1 MPTMK
6 AAARHLA
13 LKDALDRVRATVDRE
28 AARSRDPVSFVH
40 RYPAPEDQEIV
51 GLLAAAVAFGQ
62 VVTIR
67 QKLGDALD
75 RLATLDPS
83 PARAADDEAAVH
95 RVLRGWQH
103 RVYRGEEVARL
114 VVGAR
119 KVQRE
124 AGSLGAHFARAWE
137 ATGGDLRETLALFC
151 DAIRTA
157 GGLPAPGSARP
168 GDRRGAAHLVPDPR
182 AGSGTKRLHLYL
194 RWMIRPADGIDLGLW
209 PLAPSILVCPVDT
222 HIHKLSR
229 NLGFTRRND
238 VSFRTA
244 REITAAL
251 ARFDPADPVK
261 YDFSL
266 CHLGM
271 LQRCPSRRDPARCEG
286 CGVQPVCR
294 FWTVRARATRIKEV
308 GRKGS
313 GGPRALRGIIV
324 DDPHDGR
331 QEA

>member
-1 MPTMK
+1 MT
-6 AAARHLA
+6 AASERHAA
-13 LKDALDRVRATVDRE
+13 LKTALDQVRATVDRG
-28 AARSRDPVSFVH
+28 AARARDPVSFVH
-40 RYPAPEDQEIV
+40 RFSAPEDQEIV

-83 PARAADDEAAVH
+83 PARAADDEDAVH
-95 RVLRGWQH
+95 RVLVGWQH
-103 RVYRGEEVARL
+103 RVYRGEELARL
-114 VVGAR
+114 LVGAR
-119 KVQRE
+119 RVQRE
-124 AGSLGAHFARAWE
+124 AGSLGARFAREWE
-137 ATGGDLRETLALFC
+137 SDRRRSARDPGPLLRRHPRGGRS
-151 DAIRTA
+151 
-157 GGLPAPGSARP
+157 PAPGTAQP
-168 GDRRGAAHLVPDPR
+168 GDRRGASHLVPDPR

-209 PLAPSILVCPVDT
+209 PLDPSILVCPVDT

-229 NLGFTRRND
+229 NLGFTRRAD

-244 REITAAL
+244 QEITAAL

-294 FWTVRARATRIKEV
+294 FWLRRPPSDPKKATGEKVQVALSRAV
-308 GRKGS
+308 G
-313 GGPRALRGIIV
+313 
-324 DDPHDGR
+324 
-331 QEA
+331 

>member
-1 MPTMK
+1 MT
-6 AAARHLA
+6 AASERHAA
-13 LKDALDRVRATVDRE
+13 LKTALDQVRATVDRG
-28 AARSRDPVSFVH
+28 AARARDPVSFVH
-40 RYPAPEDQEIV
+40 RFSAPEDQEIV

-83 PARAADDEAAVH
+83 PARAADDEEAVH
-95 RVLRGWQH
+95 RVLVGWQH
-103 RVYRGEEVARL
+103 RVYRGEELARL
-114 VVGAR
+114 LVGAR
-119 KVQRE
+119 RVQRE
-124 AGSLGAHFARAWE
+124 AGSLGARFAREWE
-137 ATGGDLRETLALFC
+137 ATGGDLRETLARFC
-151 DAIRTA
+151 DAIREA
-157 GGLPAPGSARP
+157 GGLPAPGTSQQ
-168 GDRRGAAHLVPDPR
+168 GDRRGASHLVPDPR

-209 PLAPSILVCPVDT
+209 PLDPSILVCPVDT

-229 NLGFTRRND
+229 NLGFTRRAD

-244 REITAAL
+244 QEITAAL

-294 FWTVRARATRIKEV
+294 FWLRRPPPDPKKATGEKVQVALSRAV
-308 GRKGS
+308 G
-313 GGPRALRGIIV
+313 
-324 DDPHDGR
+324 
-331 QEA
+331 